1 MFMNF
6 EESGKPVSINNGS
19 DVGILI
25 IHGFTSTVS
34 SMKYMIEGFDK
45 AKYNIEA
52 PRLSGHG
59 SKWEDLNK
67 VRYSDWISDAEN
79 ALVKLRSI
87 SKKVFVF
94 GLSMG
99 GTISLYLAEKY
110 KDLSG
115 LILVNN
121 ALIFKDPRLF
131 FLPLLKLLIKS
142 TPAIAGDIKDP
153 NETEVAY
160 DKNPTDGLNELMKLI
175 KIVKKNL
182 KSVEIPSLIF
192 KSKED
197 HVTPIESAVWTYDN
211 ISSKNKKFEWLTNSY
226 HVATLDF
233 DKDLIIKNSINFIKE
248 N

>member
-1 MFMNF
+1 MNF

-34 SMKYMIEGFDK
+34 SMKYMIEGFNK
-45 AKYNIEA
+45 AQYNIEA

-59 SKWEDLNK
+59 SRWENLNK
-67 VRYSDWISDAEN
+67 VKYTDWILDAEN
-79 ALVKLRSI
+79 ALLKLKNI

-99 GTISLYLAEKY
+99 GTISLYLAENH

-121 ALIFKDPRLF
+121 ALIFKDPRLHL
-131 FLPLLKLLIKS
+131 LPLLKLLIRA
-142 TPAIAGDIKDP
+142 TPAIGGDIKDP
-153 NETEVAY
+153 NETEIAY
-160 DKNPTDGLNELMKLI
+160 DKNPTNGLNELMKLI
-175 KIVKKNL
+175 KIVKKNI
-182 KSVEIPSLIF
+182 KSVEIPTLIF

-197 HVTPIESAVWTYDN
+197 HVTPIESAVWTYEH

-226 HVATLDF
+226 HVATLDY
-233 DKDLIIKNSINFIKE
+233 DKDLIIKKSIDFINE